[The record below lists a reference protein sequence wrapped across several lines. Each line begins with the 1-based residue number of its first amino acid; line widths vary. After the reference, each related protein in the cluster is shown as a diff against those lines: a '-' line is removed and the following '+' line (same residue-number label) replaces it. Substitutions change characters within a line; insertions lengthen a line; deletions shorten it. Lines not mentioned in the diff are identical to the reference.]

1 MHQKQYVILFRS
13 IFSLFVGFMSFAYIA
28 LMKVSGL
35 ESFQI
40 GLILTLSMIVQLVSY
55 IILIFF
61 SIVRNIVI
69 TTILEILIGFFLLF
83 FRNIYGFLLIA
94 IIMGISNSIFSS
106 VIIIQKDFIR
116 KDYSTLMALTAIL
129 NIVGI
134 GLFYLSSFENI
145 NIILSALI
153 LVLILNAIISFK
165 IKYEEPKESLKDFY
179 RNLKSIGKIIFPVK
193 FFSTLRR
200 TLITSYIPLILLSV
214 FLTYSSQKISLY
226 LALFQIPLFVF
237 LYIGYKIS
245 NKLFLITSIIEFIMF
260 LILSLFYSVSI
271 FIFLS
276 LILLANATAYL
287 RAPASEEIMMRLL
300 RFNTKLSAL
309 SQLIDVM
316 FSSLASTFLAFL
328 IKLDLYYVI
337 FIVVGLASFSLN
349 IIIYKLI
356 SYDKTK

>member
-1 MHQKQYVILFRS
+1 
-13 IFSLFVGFMSFAYIA
+13 
-28 LMKVSGL
+28 
-35 ESFQI
+35 
-40 GLILTLSMIVQLVSY
+40 
-55 IILIFF
+55 
-61 SIVRNIVI
+61 
-69 TTILEILIGFFLLF
+69 
-83 FRNIYGFLLIA
+83 
-94 IIMGISNSIFSS
+94 
-106 VIIIQKDFIR
+106 
-116 KDYSTLMALTAIL
+116 MALTATL

-179 RNLKSIGKIIFPVK
+179 HNLKSIGKIIFLVK

-200 TLITSYIPLILLSV
+200 TLIASYIPLILLSV

-226 LALFQIPLFVF
+226 LALFEIPIFVF

-260 LILSLFYSVSI
+260 LILSLFYNVSI

-287 RAPASEEIMMRLL
+287 RASASEETMMRLL
-300 RFNTKLSAL
+300 RFNTKLSAF
-309 SQLIDVM
+309 SQLVDVM
-316 FSSLASTFLAFL
+316 FSSLATTFLVF
-328 IKLDLYYVI
+328 
-337 FIVVGLASFSLN
+337 
-349 IIIYKLI
+349 
-356 SYDKTK
+356 